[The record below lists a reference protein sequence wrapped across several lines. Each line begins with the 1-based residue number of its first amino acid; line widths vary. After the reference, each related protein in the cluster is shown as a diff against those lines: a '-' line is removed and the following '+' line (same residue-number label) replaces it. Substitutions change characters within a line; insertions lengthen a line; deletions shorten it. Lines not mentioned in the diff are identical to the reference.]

1 MSGLEV
7 IKQIS
12 EMPVDEKARPL
23 KPVVI
28 VSCGELELRK
38 AAPKLREPS
47 ECIFIWVRSD
57 SGYLCGYSSGV

>member
-1 MSGLEV
+1 MSGLEI

-38 AAPKLREPS
+38 APPKPREPS
-47 ECIFIWVRSD
+47 AS
-57 SGYLCGYSSGV
+57 YLLRWFNLNRHSCEYSSRV